1 VYVIHNKVWRAAKL
15 EASVAYFSSLLWRTT
30 EIAGNHFKFKLFV
43 DVIFHSILL
52 GDSCH
57 VASFSLIPDSHFIFN
72 VLEM

>member
-1 VYVIHNKVWRAAKL
+1 VYVVHDKMYRAFKL
-15 EASVAYFSSLLWRTT
+15 GDTVAYFSSLLWRTT
-30 EIAGNHFKFKLFV
+30 EIAGNHFEFNLFV
-43 DVIFHSILL
+43 DEIFHSILL